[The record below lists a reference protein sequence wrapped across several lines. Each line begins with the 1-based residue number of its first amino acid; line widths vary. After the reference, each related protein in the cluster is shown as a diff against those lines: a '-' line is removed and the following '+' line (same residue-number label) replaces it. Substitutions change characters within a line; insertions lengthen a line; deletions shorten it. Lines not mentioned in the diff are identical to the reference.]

1 MNYTNR
7 LLQARRGRV
16 AHIMAATQV
25 DALTSAVGEWRR
37 NMRRSPM
44 YGQKV
49 GDQIAELLRQ
59 TYDDVLREPLPDRF
73 RDLLEGLEMDRLMF
87 FGEAR
92 EAEDSDAAD
101 ALTER

>member
-1 MNYTNR
+1 
-7 LLQARRGRV
+7 
-16 AHIMAATQV
+16 
-25 DALTSAVGEWRR
+25 
-37 NMRRSPM
+37 M

-73 RDLLEGLEMDRLMF
+73 RDLLEGLEMDRPF
-87 FGEAR
+87 FLAEAR
-92 EAEDSDAAD
+92 AREDSDAAD

>member
-1 MNYTNR
+1 
-7 LLQARRGRV
+7 
-16 AHIMAATQV
+16 
-25 DALTSAVGEWRR
+25 
-37 NMRRSPM
+37 MRRSPM

-73 RDLLEGLEMDRLMF
+73 RDLLEGLEMDRPF
-87 FGEAR
+87 FLAEAR
-92 EAEDSDAAD
+92 AREDSDAAD